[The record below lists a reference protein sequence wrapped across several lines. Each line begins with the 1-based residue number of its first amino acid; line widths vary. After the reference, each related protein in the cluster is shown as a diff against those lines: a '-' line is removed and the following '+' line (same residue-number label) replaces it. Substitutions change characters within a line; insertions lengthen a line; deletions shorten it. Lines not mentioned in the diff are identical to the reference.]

1 MLISNDV
8 VRDAI
13 DRVFARSNGSVSRD
27 DIDCIIRDILA
38 NVGVDVGG
46 KIARREGYIAGI
58 NRSLMLLVREA
69 DGSKVIPLKPGMSLE
84 IMTDDY
90 DHPYL
95 QAKVVAAPDDG
106 PYMQRIEG
114 AEIDPAITP
123 VIGSYART
131 VVQLGV
137 TDPPDKQLSADPQAA
152 RLAGPIGPASDA
164 EK

>member
-8 VRDAI
+8 VRDTI
-13 DRVFARSNGSVSRD
+13 DRVLARSNGSVSRD
-27 DIDCIIRDILA
+27 DIDYIIRDILA
-38 NVGVDVGG
+38 NVGVNIGG
-46 KIARREGYIAGI
+46 KTAKREGYIAGI

-69 DGSKVIPLKPGMSLE
+69 DGSKVLPLKPGMSLE

-95 QAKVVAAPDDG
+95 QAKVVAAPDG

-114 AEIDPAITP
+114 AEIDAATTP

-137 TDPPDKQLSADPQAA
+137 TDPPDKQLSTDSQAA
-152 RLAGPIGPASDA
+152 RLAGPDEPASGY

>member
-1 MLISNDV
+1 MVISNDV
-8 VRDAI
+8 VKDVITKVMRDNKHPRQQDVESI
-13 DRVFARSNGSVSRD
+13 VYS
-27 DIDCIIRDILA
+27 ILESI
-38 NVGVDVGG
+38 GVDVAG
-46 KIARREGYIAGI
+46 KVAHREGYIAGI

-69 DGSKVIPLKPGMSLE
+69 DGSKVIPLKPGMNLE
-84 IMTDDY
+84 ILTDDY

-114 AEIDPAITP
+114 AEIDAATTP

-137 TDPPDKQLSADPQAA
+137 TDPPDKQLSTDPQAA
-152 RLAGPIGPASDA
+152 RLAGPA
-164 EK
+164 ESEK